1 LFKPAL
7 TLYCRTSDILPQAAR
22 AIRSCFAVSEA
33 TRGVCPITRISEIA
47 MAENKQTATHPAWED
62 VLGIGLGVLI
72 VLTPM
77 LVTETV
83 SETVQLA
90 TTFVGLLIVLLAI
103 AERIQVLGDAKERS
117 REWEEVLEA
126 AFGAALIGLP
136 FVFGYSEAGTLR
148 YWHYALGGIV
158 LLLAV
163 IELRRDYVSDVAS
176 HGEPQTMDFTAWGAV
191 GASMGL
197 TLAVSVAAYLMTK

>member
-1 LFKPAL
+1 
-7 TLYCRTSDILPQAAR
+7 
-22 AIRSCFAVSEA
+22 
-33 TRGVCPITRISEIA
+33 
-47 MAENKQTATHPAWED
+47 MAENKQTASHPAWED

-83 SETVQLA
+83 NETVQLA
-90 TTFVGLLIVLLAI
+90 TTFIGLLIVIFAI
-103 AERIQVLGDAKERS
+103 AERIQVLNDAKERS

-136 FVFGYSEAGTLR
+136 FIFGYSAEGTLR
-148 YWHYALGGIV
+148 YWHYALGGVV

-163 IELRRDYVSDVAS
+163 IELRRDYVSDVVN
-176 HGEPQTMDFTAWGAV
+176 HGEPQTMDFSAWGAV

-197 TLAVSVAAYLMTK
+197 TLAVSVAASL